1 MSRNPLRS
9 SAQARLVATAVTV
22 LSLVVVGAPAQAAA
36 DHSVDPA
43 TLTPV
48 PPAFFNAQCRTAGQ
62 QILCDLAFLDP
73 VSPVLEPTDL
83 TCGEGAEQFVLL
95 DSWTRTVRGT
105 RYYTSDG
112 LLTRRHFNDRFE
124 GTLTN
129 SVTGASVSYDSH
141 STYLHDLA
149 VPGDNSTG
157 TERDTLHT
165 PVDTGPGA
173 PVLEARRSVYSP
185 PDDTILFRSGQH
197 RIDDWLSG
205 DTIALDKLCA
215 ALS

>member
-1 MSRNPLRS
+1 MPRNPLRS
-9 SAQARLVATAVTV
+9 SVQARLVAAAVSV
-22 LSLVVVGAPAQAAA
+22 LSLAVVGGPAQAAA

-48 PPAFFNAQCRTAGQ
+48 PPAFFDAQCRAAGQ
-62 QILCDLAFLDP
+62 QILCDLAFVDP

-83 TCGEGAEQFVLL
+83 TCGTGPQQFVLL

-112 LLTRRHFNDRFE
+112 LLTRRHFHDRVQ

-129 SVTGASVSYDSH
+129 SVTGASVSYDSR

-149 VPGDNSTG
+149 VPGDSGTG
-157 TERDTLHT
+157 IERDTLHT
-165 PVDTGPGA
+165 RVDTGAGA
-173 PVLEARRSVYSP
+173 VVLDSGRSVYSFE
-185 PDDTILFRSGQH
+185 DDAILFRSGHH
-197 RIDDWLSG
+197 RIDDWFQG
-205 DTIALDKLCA
+205 DATALDRVCR